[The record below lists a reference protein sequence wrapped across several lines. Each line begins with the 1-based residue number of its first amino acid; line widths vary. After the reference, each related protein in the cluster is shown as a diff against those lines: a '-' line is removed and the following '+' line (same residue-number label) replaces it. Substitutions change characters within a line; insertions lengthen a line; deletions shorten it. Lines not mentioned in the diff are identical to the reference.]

1 MTGRPPFVATAEDR
15 ARVAEMASCAMPQA
29 DIARVIGCTMPTLR
43 KHFREELST
52 GAAVKRAEVVSLL
65 YANARAGNVSAQ
77 KHLEIMTRPPETAAA
92 AEMGKKAMRQVKAE
106 QSASA
111 GKFAAPTAPKLIV
124 INGK

>member
-1 MTGRPPFVATAEDR
+1 MLGRPPFFASADDR

-52 GAAVKRAEVVSLL
+52 GAAVKRAEIVGLL

-77 KHLEIMTRPPETAAA
+77 KHLEIMTRPPEVAAA
-92 AEMGKKAMRQVKAE
+92 AEMGKKAKRQVKAE

-111 GKFAAPTAPKLIV
+111 GKFAAPTAPKLV
-124 INGK
+124 VNNGK